1 MSDMLEQA
9 IVDAEAL
16 KEAALKTAESSII
29 EKYSSEIKKTMNSL
43 LEQAEE
49 IAPTAP
55 EDEGE
60 INVLGTDT
68 VSEEEVPD
76 MPRADLDETD
86 LSKASEDQVVDIDLT
101 KLAEELKKE
110 LDEDDSDVE
119 EQELEEKRRHKDRLE
134 GHPTGPNRE
143 RLEEDPEEDLEDL
156 GIEEELL
163 NSILEKLSIDVKNVP
178 TGQAGGASNE
188 TMDKE
193 REDIALAQGAS
204 EELEEEQE
212 DDGKKELEEEVKT
225 LQEKNKKFSVQNK
238 KFKNMILQLKEKLEE
253 VNLSNAKL
261 LYTNRILDSVSLN
274 ERQKN
279 KIVEALSNADSVEEA
294 KVVYETLQ
302 SAVGSTKKR
311 APKSLSEAVER
322 SSATLP
328 RRKEENKS
336 NPFNDRWKTLAGIK

>member
-1 MSDMLEQA
+1 M
-9 IVDAEAL
+9 
-16 KEAALKTAESSII
+16 KEAALKTAESSIV
-29 EKYSSEIKKTMNSL
+29 EKYSNEIKKTMNAL
-43 LEQAEE
+43 LEQTEEAAPTGLEGEVDVLGAPEEAAEE
-49 IAPTAP
+49 
-55 EDEGE
+55 E
-60 INVLGTDT
+60 N
-68 VSEEEVPD
+68 PD
-76 MPRADLDETD
+76 VPRADLDESD
-86 LSKASEDQVVDIDLT
+86 LSNASKDQVVDIDLT
-101 KLAEELKKE
+101 KLAEELKQE
-110 LDEDDSDVE
+110 LDEDDDNVE

-143 RLEEDPEEDLEDL
+143 RLEEEID
-156 GIEEELL
+156 IEEELL
-163 NSILEKLSIDVKNVP
+163 NDILEKLSIDVKNVP

-193 REDIALAQGAS
+193 REDIALAQEAA

-225 LQEKNKKFSVQNK
+225 LQEKNKKFSNQNK
-238 KFKNMILQLKEKLEE
+238 KFKNMILQLKEKLGE

-274 ERQKN
+274 ERQKK

-311 APKSLSEAVER
+311 APKSLSEVVQR
-322 SSATLP
+322 SSTTLP
-328 RRKEENKS
+328 RKKEENKS